1 MTSDIT
7 ARPKKT
13 KPYVYVRYN
22 IPEKYQLKM
31 KEICE
36 EVIVEPWVYGTPEP
50 TPSIDLTKVNVIAT
64 LGIQD
69 SLNILSDTPNVKW
82 VQSLSVGIEAMF
94 HEEVRNSDL
103 VITNVKG
110 CTSIPIAEHTIA
122 MITAFSRGVPTMIRN
137 QGSKTWH
144 RIQVLDLENA
154 TVGIIG
160 YGGIGQ
166 EIAKRC
172 KALGMNVIGCRK
184 HPGKSSDV
192 DPADQIVGLNLVDEV
207 LAQSDFLI
215 LTLPS
220 TDETLRFMDREK
232 FSKMKKGSYFI
243 NIGRGNTIIED
254 ELLQVLQNGHLSGA
268 ALDVFDVEP
277 LPQDHPF
284 WTQENVIIS
293 PHNAFYSPKTMDRY
307 MDLFIENLKRYANH
321 EPLLNIV
328 DKELGY

>member
-1 MTSDIT
+1 MVSEV
-7 ARPKKT
+7 AEHPRKT
-13 KPYVYVRYN
+13 KPYVYIRYN
-22 IPEKYQLKM
+22 VPEKHIAKM
-31 KEICE
+31 KDFCE

-50 TPSIDLTKVNVIAT
+50 KPAVDLIKVNVIAT

-69 SLNILSDTPNVKW
+69 SLTIMESTPNVKW

-94 HEEVRNSDL
+94 HDDIRKSDL
-103 VITNVKG
+103 LITNVKG

-137 QGSKTWH
+137 QSSQTWA
-144 RIQVLDLENA
+144 RIQVLDLEDA

-172 KALGMNVIGCRK
+172 KALGMKVIGCRK
-184 HPGKSSDV
+184 HPGKSNESDSADVVVGMNDV
-192 DPADQIVGLNLVDEV
+192 DDV

-215 LTLPS
+215 LSLPS
-220 TDETLRFMDREK
+220 TDETYRFMDHDK
-232 FSKMKKGSYFI
+232 FNMMKKGSYFI

-254 ELLQVLQNGHLSGA
+254 ELLEVLQNGHLSGA

-277 LPQDHPF
+277 LPKEHPF

-307 MDLFIENLKRYANH
+307 MELFIENLQRFANN

-328 DKELGY
+328 DKHLGY